1 MCVCALLV
9 LFAILLGQ
17 LRVQVGLD
25 VIEGVA
31 AGVVDLT
38 LLPQSLMLRGAD
50 NNATVVAATLAAL
63 LTSLLALMAA
73 RVRDGLVPSL
83 LVRLLTLHLGGDQLW
98 AQATS
103 LLKFWIKVSK
113 TNINLKQRVNIFFL
127 YGLVVESGQDLAG
140 EQAPPDIQ
148 VIALVAGHIS
158 GDGVVVQ
165 AVAVVPWLLGANEMN
180 DLDAISESEMNFF
193 FFV

>member
-1 MCVCALLV
+1 M
-9 LFAILLGQ
+9 
-17 LRVQVGLD
+17 
-25 VIEGVA
+25 
-31 AGVVDLT
+31 
-38 LLPQSLMLRGAD
+38 
-50 NNATVVAATLAAL
+50 
-63 LTSLLALMAA
+63 
-73 RVRDGLVPSL
+73 
-83 LVRLLTLHLGGDQLW
+83 
-98 AQATS
+98 
-103 LLKFWIKVSK
+103 
-113 TNINLKQRVNIFFL
+113 NIFFL

>member
-1 MCVCALLV
+1 LLV

-83 LVRLLTLHLGGDQLW
+83 LVRLLTLHLGGDQL
-98 AQATS
+98 
-103 LLKFWIKVSK
+103 
-113 TNINLKQRVNIFFL
+113 
-127 YGLVVESGQDLAG
+127 
-140 EQAPPDIQ
+140 
-148 VIALVAGHIS
+148 
-158 GDGVVVQ
+158 
-165 AVAVVPWLLGANEMN
+165 
-180 DLDAISESEMNFF
+180 
-193 FFV
+193 